1 MYSYKKRRHLSMIQK
16 LIDNNFLVIKNFIDV
31 KRAKK
36 LSKKFKKYCKENNIS
51 SDTQIPDT
59 PADYNYKSFLELLCE
74 KTPQI
79 SELIGETVL
88 PTYCY
93 ARVYKNGDV
102 LEKHTDRDACDIS
115 LTVHLDGDEKWEIF
129 VETPDNKEISIN
141 LKCGDALLYLG
152 CDAPHWRNAFEGSF
166 YSQVFLHYVRSSG
179 ERSYAYFDK
188 MKNKMK
194 NNITSIE
201 EVKSQSK
208 LESFIKIYENII
220 PEDLCDSIINEYE
233 NDSDW
238 VDSMIGTEN
247 VDKKVRNCKVVSISG
262 QNSIS
267 KNQLI
272 RKELDDKVFEIIS
285 KIIVDLRDE
294 FNMIGIANDTGYDL
308 LKYEKGGFYI
318 QHVDSYTQEPREVS
332 CSLILNDDYEG
343 GEFAFFDREITYS
356 LKKGSIITFPSNF
369 LYPHEIL
376 PVTKGIRYSI
386 VTWFI

>member
-1 MYSYKKRRHLSMIQK
+1 MMQE
-16 LIDNNFLVIKNFIDV
+16 LIDNHFLVIRNFIDV

-36 LSKKFKKYCKENNIS
+36 LSKKFKKYCKENDIS
-51 SDTQIPDT
+51 SDEQIPDT
-59 PADYNYKSFLELLCE
+59 PAEYNYKSFLELLCE
-74 KTPQI
+74 KTPEI
-79 SELIGETVL
+79 SEVIGETVL

-102 LEKHTDRDACDIS
+102 LEKHTDRDACEIS

-129 VETPDNKEISIN
+129 VETPNKKEIQIN

-166 YSQVFLHYVRSSG
+166 YSQVFLHYVRSKG

-188 MKNKMK
+188 MKNK

-201 EVKSQSK
+201 DVKSQSK

-220 PEDLCDSIINEYE
+220 PEDLCDSIVDEYV

-238 VDSMIGTEN
+238 IDSMLGSQKNI
-247 VDKKVRNCKVVSISG
+247 DKNIRNCQIVSISN

-272 RKELDDKVFEIIS
+272 RKELDDKVFEVAS
-285 KIIVDLRDE
+285 KIITDLTSE
-294 FNMIGIANDTGYDL
+294 FNTISISEDTGYDL
-308 LKYEKGGFYI
+308 LRYEKGGFYI
-318 QHVDSYTQEPREVS
+318 QHTDSYTEEPRSIS

-343 GEFAFFDREITYS
+343 GEFAFFDRELVYK

-369 LYPHEIL
+369 LYPHEIM
-376 PVTKGIRYSI
+376 PVTKGTRYSI